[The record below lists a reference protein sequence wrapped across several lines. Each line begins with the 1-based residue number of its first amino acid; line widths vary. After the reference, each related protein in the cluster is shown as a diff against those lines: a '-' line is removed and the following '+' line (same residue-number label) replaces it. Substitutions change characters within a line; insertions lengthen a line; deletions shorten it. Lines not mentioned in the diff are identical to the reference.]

1 MDELDK
7 QIYLHNLNR
16 CDCFGAAAKKCFTC
30 DDVFGNSFRR
40 FPDGNAFVT
49 KATDNCKFNFKK
61 SAWYAELKRIYNE
74 EPELLLV
81 GEKEMNEGTVA
92 VRFRDG
98 RPQQI
103 MKVEEFIAY
112 LKDKVDSHFVG
123 I

>member
-1 MDELDK
+1 MTNVDFF
-7 QIYLHNLNR
+7 Y
-16 CDCFGAAAKKCFTC
+16 
-30 DDVFGNSFRR
+30 RR
-40 FPDGNAFVT
+40 P
-49 KATDNCKFNFKK
+49 
-61 SAWYAELKRIYNE
+61 YN
-74 EPELLLV
+74 